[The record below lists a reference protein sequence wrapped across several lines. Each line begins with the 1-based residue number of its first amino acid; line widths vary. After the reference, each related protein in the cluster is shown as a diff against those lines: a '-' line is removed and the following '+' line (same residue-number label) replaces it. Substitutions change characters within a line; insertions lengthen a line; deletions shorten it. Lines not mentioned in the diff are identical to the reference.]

1 MPPSERKPTGPN
13 RRSVKTPPSIPPSG
27 AKTTK
32 ATGKPGWERTGAPTR
47 TAKPTNAKAPSRGS
61 KAPPS
66 RAASRARAKGKKRF
80 WNYPRRGK
88 GPIRRWL
95 PSWRFLLVCALG
107 FFALGA
113 GAFFYVYATTDVP
126 EAQDIALAESSTV
139 YFADASTE
147 MGTFAEVDRTIID
160 TATLPEYVGQAV
172 VASEDRR
179 FYSNAGIDP
188 IGLVRALWN
197 NIRGNP
203 TQGGSTLTQQYV
215 ERYYTGQTS
224 GYGDKVREVVL
235 ALKID
240 RTQSKEEI
248 LGAYLNTIYFGRGAY
263 GIEAASEAYF
273 GKPAAELTLSESAM
287 LAGIIPSPSRW
298 DPALDPEQA
307 EARWN
312 RTLDFM
318 VEGGFITQ
326 EERDAQVFPETIENE
341 QGNSLGGTNGYLL
354 DMVRTELISKGE
366 LSEDEIDGGGLSIV
380 TTIDPELQAQA
391 VESAESLPEDAAD
404 NLKVALVSMD
414 PTTGAIVALYGGPD
428 FVSEPRN
435 RVTQDVAQGGSTFKP
450 FTLIAALQEGVS
462 LETRFPSYSPMELAG
477 GPVNNFDSVNRG
489 NIDLVEA
496 TEHSVN
502 TVYVQLNEAIGP
514 EKTVETAVQLGLPED
529 TTGLEANP
537 RNVLGSASPHPLD
550 MVTAY
555 STIADGGERHESFIV
570 AQATNREGDVVYS
583 GERPGEQV
591 VDPDVIA
598 DATYAMQQ
606 VVNSGTGE
614 TASQIGRPA
623 AGKTGSSQD
632 YRSAWFV
639 GFVPQ
644 LTTAVA
650 LYQPGE
656 DGTEEVITPFGGA
669 NPVAGGT
676 WPTTIWTDFMT
687 AAVADLPVV
696 DFPDPVFGGTTSL
709 GLPSPEPTPE
719 PPAEPE
725 TEESTSEEPTSE
737 EPTTEEPT
745 TPEEPTETP
754 SSEEPTDPPS
764 EPTDP
769 PSSGDPTDPPS
780 SEQPTDPT
788 DEPTDG
794 EAGGGNGGGGG
805 GGGNGGGNGGG

>member
-1 MPPSERKPTGPN
+1 VPSERKPTGPT
-13 RRSVKTPPSIPPSG
+13 RRSVKDAPARQAPSSTGATTKANATAARKAAPSG
-27 AKTTK
+27 AKKTP
-32 ATGKPGWERTGAPTR
+32 A
-47 TAKPTNAKAPSRGS
+47 
-61 KAPPS
+61 
-66 RAASRARAKGKKRF
+66 KKRF

-88 GPIRRWL
+88 GPVRRWL
-95 PSWRFLLVCALG
+95 PSWRFVLACVLG
-107 FFALGA
+107 VFALGA
-113 GAFFYVYATTDVP
+113 GAFLYLYATTDVP
-126 EAQDIALAESSTV
+126 DAQDIALAESSTI
-139 YFADASTE
+139 YFADGETE
-147 MGTFAEVDRTIID
+147 MGTFAEVNRTIID
-160 TATLPEYVGQAV
+160 TTELPVYVGQAV

-179 FYSNAGIDP
+179 FYSNSGVDP
-188 IGLVRALWN
+188 IALARAMWN
-197 NIRGNP
+197 NVRGNP

-224 GYGDKVREVVL
+224 GYADKVREVML

-248 LGAYLNTIYFGRGAY
+248 LGNYLNTIYFGRGAY
-263 GIEAASEAYF
+263 GIEAASQAYF
-273 GKPAAELTLSESAM
+273 GKPATELTVSESAL
-287 LAGIIPSPSRW
+287 LAGVIPSPSNW
-298 DPALDPEQA
+298 DPAVDPEQA
-307 EARWN
+307 ELRWN
-312 RTLDFM
+312 RTLDYM
-318 VEGGFITQ
+318 VDGGYLTQ
-326 EERDAQVFPETIENE
+326 AERDSQEFPETVEPDTSD
-341 QGNSLGGTNGYLL
+341 SLGGTNGYLL
-354 DMVRTELISKGE
+354 DMVRTELQDKGE
-366 LSEDEIDGGGLSIV
+366 LSEADIDGGGLDIV
-380 TTIDPELQAQA
+380 TTIDADLQEYA
-391 VESAESLPEDAAD
+391 VAAAEDIPDDAAP

-450 FTLIAALQEGVS
+450 FTLIAALQDDVS
-462 LETRFPSYSPMELAG
+462 LKTRFPSYSPMELDG
-477 GPVNNFDSVNRG
+477 GPVSNFDSIDRG

-496 TEHSVN
+496 TENSVN

-570 AQATNREGDVVYS
+570 VSATNPAGDVVYS
-583 GERPGEQV
+583 GERPGDQV

-598 DATYAMQQ
+598 DATYAMQH
-606 VVNSGTGE
+606 VVESGTGV

-676 WPTTIWTDFMT
+676 WPTTIWTEFMT
-687 AAVADLPVV
+687 QAVADLPVE
-696 DFPDPVFGGTTSL
+696 DFPEPVFGGTTDV
-709 GLPSPEPTPE
+709 GLAPPTQ
-719 PPAEPE
+719 A
-725 TEESTSEEPTSE
+725 PTTE

-745 TPEEPTETP
+745 TEEPTTEEPTTEEPTTEEPTTEEPTE
-754 SSEEPTDPPS
+754 E
-764 EPTDP
+764 
-769 PSSGDPTDPPS
+769 
-780 SEQPTDPT
+780 PT
-788 DEPTDG
+788 DEPTDEPTEEPTD
-794 EAGGGNGGGGG
+794 EAGGDDGGAGQNDSG
-805 GGGNGGGNGGG
+805 